1 MLESA
6 SRGRLSIHHADIMK
20 FYIPDA
26 FPKADMVKW
35 ESNGTLTFCYI
46 DVHVNCLNKFRV
58 SSSFACMSKLHPICN
73 RSPKGMTVL
82 DGL

>member
-26 FPKADMVKW
+26 FPKADRVKW
-35 ESNGTLTFCYI
+35 ESTGTFTFCY
-46 DVHVNCLNKFRV
+46 
-58 SSSFACMSKLHPICN
+58 MY
-73 RSPKGMTVL
+73 M
-82 DGL
+82 

>member
-26 FPKADMVKW
+26 LPKADAVHW
-35 ESNGTLTFCYI
+35 HTGSLLRVEIHAYCQNTLGF
-46 DVHVNCLNKFRV
+46 LNIIILMRV
-58 SSSFACMSKLHPICN
+58 VQLKKIVGRE
-73 RSPKGMTVL
+73 RS
-82 DGL
+82 

>member
-35 ESNGTLTFCYI
+35 ESNGTNVFGFMY
-46 DVHVNCLNKFRV
+46 N
-58 SSSFACMSKLHPICN
+58 SQ
-73 RSPKGMTVL
+73 
-82 DGL
+82 